1 MLEALMAR
9 VEVANGSLHV
19 HDEGSGPP
27 VVLIH
32 GFPLDHRLWLD
43 QVRSLRSSRR
53 CLAPDLRGSGRSDP
67 VSGPVLTMESL
78 AADMA
83 AVVEWADAGPVDVV
97 ALSMG
102 GYVALAMWEA
112 TPSLFRSL
120 ALVDT
125 KAAADGEEARAAREA
140 TIQRLVTE
148 GRDALAADMAKGLL
162 GEAPSPDAIAR
173 LKTMVEDTPYETMVA
188 ALRGMRDRADRT
200 ALLGTITVPTLV
212 VGGAEDRLMPEADMR
227 ALGAAIPGAQTI
239 ILPGSGH
246 LPPIEQ
252 PEAMTG
258 ALEEFL
264 TGA

>member
-9 VEVANGSLHV
+9 VDVTNGSLHV
-19 HDEGSGPP
+19 LDEGAGPP
-27 VVLIH
+27 VLFIH

-43 QVRSLRSSRR
+43 QVRTLRSSHR
-53 CLAPDLRGSGRSDP
+53 CLAPDLLGSGRSDP
-67 VSGPVLTMESL
+67 VAERELTMESL

-120 ALVDT
+120 TLADT
-125 KAAADGEEARAAREA
+125 KATADGEEARAAREA
-140 TIQRLVTE
+140 TIQRLVTD
-148 GRDALAADMAKGLL
+148 GRAALAADMAKGLL

-173 LKTMVEDTPYETMVA
+173 LKTMIEDTPYETIVA

-200 ALLGTITVPTLV
+200 VALDAITVPTLV
-212 VGGAEDRLMPEADMR
+212 VGGAEDQLMPEVDMR
-227 ALGAAIPGAQTI
+227 SLGDAIPGARTVI
-239 ILPGSGH
+239 IPGAGH

-258 ALEEFL
+258 ALEEFFAEL
-264 TGA
+264 